1 MLTQDEFKKLMI
13 SKKVAIK
20 VALSSPTSEEALMA
34 SEIFYLMH

>member
-13 SKKVAIK
+13 SIK

>member
-20 VALSSPTSEEALMA
+20 VAFKPSCLPQHLRKR
-34 SEIFYLMH
+34 